1 MRIELGLGLEHE
13 PEIGLAMVLVHFAF
27 VDLEL
32 VPVEVDLVAMD
43 YLPFGYHWHSS
54 SVDVGFLGV
63 RIGSSESDG
72 AICQLHV
79 YMDVIV
85 ISLVHPPTWILRLYP
100 AIRVRQ
106 L

>member
-13 PEIGLAMVLVHFAF
+13 LGIGLVMVLVHFAF

-43 YLPFGYHWHSS
+43 YLPFGYRWHSS
-54 SVDVGFLGV
+54 FVDVGSLGV

-72 AICQLHV
+72 AICQLNV
-79 YMDVIV
+79 YMDVFV
-85 ISLVHPPTWILRLYP
+85 NSLVHPPTWILRLYP
-100 AIRVRQ
+100 ANRVRQ